1 MEWRIKEDKHSQ
13 ETEELRSEMKTQLTA
28 FESRLATQSTSGSVN
43 PRAASGSE
51 PSPTSPAILHGE
63 PGIKGG
69 HGRNVLLDSE
79 PTSDDDLESL
89 MDNDR
94 PEHSSSTDRKLE
106 LLRQQRLSAFKENYN
121 PSSTFQL
128 SMSELCSMIRDK
140 TGLLIMDVNG
150 SINSVS
156 FKKDSINNS
165 LAYNVS
171 MLHGPP
177 GNRSAESCGYLQKS
191 PNIYP
196 KSRFQFRDFMREQER
211 HLNRSASAYLN
222 AKDHLSYQ
230 KVSENTAILRR
241 FDEEFTRRI
250 DCVMGELD
258 MQKSHHLTRW
268 AVLLHFLL
276 ITWNTAMVRGNFN
289 YLTDD
294 FDNRWNKEFE
304 ARTVLSN
311 GRTSARIEESVK
323 LLMYTCATPTCG
335 AWGMC
340 NEMCFHCKTS
350 SKATSSTSTTPVQK
364 GYQHFWKA
372 YLKSLGTNK
381 ASATRDLFLATTDG
395 AQFIPSAKKTNPQS
409 SPATKSFVNITEY
422 YAFIETHQ
430 ELIVP
435 HASPFKNSN

>member
-1 MEWRIKEDKHSQ
+1 
-13 ETEELRSEMKTQLTA
+13 
-28 FESRLATQSTSGSVN
+28 
-43 PRAASGSE
+43 
-51 PSPTSPAILHGE
+51 
-63 PGIKGG
+63 
-69 HGRNVLLDSE
+69 
-79 PTSDDDLESL
+79 

-250 DCVMGELD
+250 ECVMGELD

-311 GRTSARIEESVK
+311 GRTSARIEESIK

-395 AQFIPSAKKTNPQS
+395 AQFGPSAKKTNPQS